1 MGRGHGG
8 YTEISSGHNY
18 KDSGGNKVTDS
29 GAIWVGERYIEQ
41 GYETVFR
48 QEHPQQH
55 RQYDLTIKT
64 SDDKQYVKNIEVKQ
78 ITSENLSN
86 IAKNIHK
93 AGGQIGDGDTVAL
106 FFSNRTS
113 SSKNLAFVEQGIAEA
128 RRKGYVKGPIEI
140 WFSDKTKY
148 EY

>member
-8 YTEISSGHNY
+8 YAEISSGHNY

-64 SDDKQYVKNIEVKQ
+64 SDDTNFVKNIEVKQ
-78 ITSENLSN
+78 VTTMNSSN
-86 IAKNIHK
+86 IAKNIHI
-93 AGGQIGDGDTVAL
+93 ASGQISDGDTVAL
-106 FFSNRTS
+106 FFSSRISSTENRS
-113 SSKNLAFVEQGIAEA
+113 FVERGIAEA
-128 RRKGYVKGPIEI
+128 KRKGYVVGPIEV
-140 WFSDKTKY
+140 WFSDKKKF